1 MRSAEALHLK
11 HACTARTFIVF
22 MKLEIVFDQL
32 VDSPTSNIVC
42 FGAAIVQGDPNI
54 KMSL

>member
-11 HACTARTFIVF
+11 YAYTARTFIVF

-32 VDSPTSNIVC
+32 VDSPASNIVY
-42 FGAAIVQGDPNI
+42 FGGAIAQGNPNI
-54 KMSL
+54 KMSP